1 MYHEHPLRILRYS
14 MRNIWLL
21 IFPLLRGLTILQ
33 MDAQRFYEW
42 IKGAWLDIA
51 ILGLIIVFGFV
62 RWYFSR
68 VSISDKYITHSDG
81 VFIKFRKTIP
91 LESISV
97 ATAET
102 PVYMIPFRAMKFSC
116 DTRAGIFKA
125 TDMKL
130 LVSTKLCRTLMSHI
144 PDVNVRK
151 KVEDLPKP
159 TALSVMLFSA
169 FFSSGFSGAI
179 YIAMFFFKGGS
190 IAQDM
195 ISVSL
200 SRITETTEKLTHRLL
215 LRIPAV
221 TIAIGTFFLAAWL
234 LSFIVN
240 LLRYSHFKILAD
252 HERLNVRCGITN
264 RREYRINSG
273 HINYTDLRQ
282 NLIMKLC
289 GAVTVNISCAGY
301 GYDSQHL
308 PVLMPIR
315 REKNLGRGLERLGIS
330 TGGSLE
336 FRSGWSGFLSYLFN
350 PILAANLVFPLYYLF
365 ERLFPKIAELSNFFA
380 IMLEIPLVWLVL
392 VKTVAMLTSGI
403 SVYDDKVIV
412 RCAKWTAFHTVIAER
427 ENIAKVEI
435 RQSLLQIPG
444 KKCNV
449 LIWFCGESSSCY
461 LVRALRMTDGKRI
474 LEALG
479 HSSDTVK

>member
-130 LVSTKLCRTLMSHI
+130 LVSTKLCRTLMLHI

-159 TALSVMLFSA
+159 NALSVMLFSA

-215 LRIPAV
+215 LRIPAA

-252 HERLNVRCGITN
+252 PDRLNVRCGITN

-461 LVRALRMTDGKRI
+461 MVRALRMTDGKRI

>member
-151 KVEDLPKP
+151 K
-159 TALSVMLFSA
+159 
-169 FFSSGFSGAI
+169 
-179 YIAMFFFKGGS
+179 
-190 IAQDM
+190 
-195 ISVSL
+195 
-200 SRITETTEKLTHRLL
+200 
-215 LRIPAV
+215 
-221 TIAIGTFFLAAWL
+221 
-234 LSFIVN
+234 
-240 LLRYSHFKILAD
+240 
-252 HERLNVRCGITN
+252 
-264 RREYRINSG
+264 
-273 HINYTDLRQ
+273 
-282 NLIMKLC
+282 
-289 GAVTVNISCAGY
+289 
-301 GYDSQHL
+301 
-308 PVLMPIR
+308 
-315 REKNLGRGLERLGIS
+315 
-330 TGGSLE
+330 
-336 FRSGWSGFLSYLFN
+336 
-350 PILAANLVFPLYYLF
+350 
-365 ERLFPKIAELSNFFA
+365 
-380 IMLEIPLVWLVL
+380 
-392 VKTVAMLTSGI
+392 
-403 SVYDDKVIV
+403 
-412 RCAKWTAFHTVIAER
+412 
-427 ENIAKVEI
+427 
-435 RQSLLQIPG
+435 
-444 KKCNV
+444 
-449 LIWFCGESSSCY
+449 
-461 LVRALRMTDGKRI
+461 
-474 LEALG
+474 
-479 HSSDTVK
+479 

>member
-1 MYHEHPLRILRYS
+1 
-14 MRNIWLL
+14 
-21 IFPLLRGLTILQ
+21 

-215 LRIPAV
+215 LRIPAA

-252 HERLNVRCGITN
+252 PDRLNVRCGITN

-336 FRSGWSGFLSYLFN
+336 FPESYLESENDTEVRLSVEEDSMVTFIVK
-350 PILAANLVFPLYYLF
+350 PQTGKVFDGLTINLSKDINQEISYLVNDAQGDNK
-365 ERLFPKIAELSNFFA
+365 RVNFV
-380 IMLEIPLVWLVL
+380 MPQGDVL
-392 VKTVAMLTSGI
+392 VNMKFISEEELQPEPMPAEEPEETEAPVADQKTVARQWIGLLIGI
-403 SVYDDKVIV
+403 PLFIM
-412 RCAKWTAFHTVIAER
+412 AI
-427 ENIAKVEI
+427 
-435 RQSLLQIPG
+435 
-444 KKCNV
+444 
-449 LIWFCGESSSCY
+449 Y
-461 LVRALRMTDGKRI
+461 LVIYLLYSR
-474 LEALG
+474 
-479 HSSDTVK
+479 